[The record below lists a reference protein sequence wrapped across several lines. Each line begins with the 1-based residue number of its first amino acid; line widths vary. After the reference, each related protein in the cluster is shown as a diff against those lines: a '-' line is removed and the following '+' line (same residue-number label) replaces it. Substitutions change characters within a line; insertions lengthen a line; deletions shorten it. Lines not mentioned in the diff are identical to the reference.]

1 MSASGPGGGRV
12 AVVVVHFGEVAPTAA
27 CLAALARD
35 GSRAARRVVVVDNGE
50 TLGAGPWH
58 GAEVVSLAGNPGF
71 GAGANAGV
79 AVFAG
84 DPFDAIVVLNNDI
97 EVASGYLDA
106 AVQALRRPGVG
117 LAAGPLYLTAAGGP
131 LWYAGGGIDWLTGT
145 VRQATS
151 APAAARERTVGFIPG
166 AAFAARPEAWRS
178 VGGFDPGYFLYNED
192 VDLGLR
198 LRRRGWRLLFCP
210 AMVAVHRLGG
220 VTGSAS
226 RSPFYLEHL
235 TATRL
240 RPFRP
245 LAYRLYLAALHS
257 GYALLRA
264 GWYRAAVG
272 GEAGRARAAAVI
284 RGQRRALT
292 RLTIGPRAD

>member
-1 MSASGPGGGRV
+1 MSAPGPGGGRV

-27 CLAALARD
+27 CLAALVRD
-35 GSRAARRVVVVDNGE
+35 GSRAARRVVVVDNGA
-50 TLGAGPWH
+50 TLGAGSWH

-79 AVFAG
+79 AALAG
-84 DPFDAIVVLNNDI
+84 DPFDALVVLNNDI
-97 EVASGYLDA
+97 EVANGYLDA
-106 AVQALRRPGVG
+106 AVQALRRPDVG
-117 LAAGPLYLTAAGGP
+117 LVAGPLYLTGAGGT
-131 LWYAGGGIDWLTGT
+131 LWYAGGGINWLTGT

-151 APAAARERTVGFIPG
+151 ARAAARERTVGFIPG

-198 LRRRGWRLLFCP
+198 LRRRGWRLLFSP

-220 VTGSAS
+220 ATGSAA
-226 RSPFYLEHL
+226 RSPFYLEHMA
-235 TATRL
+235 ATRL

-264 GWYRAAVG
+264 AWYRGAVR
-272 GEAGRARAAAVI
+272 GEAGRAAAAAI
-284 RGQRRALT
+284 LRGHRRALQ
-292 RLTIGPRAD
+292 RI

>member
-1 MSASGPGGGRV
+1 MSAPGSGGGRV
-12 AVVVVHFGEVAPTAA
+12 AVVVVHFGDEGPTAA

-35 GSRAARRVVVVDNGE
+35 GSRASRRLVVVDNGA
-50 TLGAGPWH
+50 TLGSGPWH
-58 GAEVVSLAGNPGF
+58 GAEVVALAGNPGF

-79 AVFAG
+79 AALAG
-84 DPFDAIVVLNNDI
+84 EPLDAIVVLNNDI
-97 EVASGYLDA
+97 EVADGYLDA
-106 AVQALRRPGVG
+106 AVQALRRPGAG
-117 LAAGPLYLTAAGGP
+117 LAAGPLYLARAGGS
-131 LWYAGGGIDWLTGT
+131 LWYAGGGINWLTGT

-151 APAAARERTVGFIPG
+151 RRAAARERTVGFVTG
-166 AAFAARPEAWRS
+166 AAFAARPAAWRS
-178 VGGFDPGYFLYNED
+178 IGGFDPGYFLYNED

-264 GWYRAAVG
+264 GWYRAG
-272 GEAGRARAAAVI
+272 ERGEAGRAKAAAVI

-292 RLTIGPRAD
+292 RLTVGPRVD

>member
-1 MSASGPGGGRV
+1 MSGPASGSGRV

-27 CLAALARD
+27 CLTALARE
-35 GSRAARRVVVVDNGE
+35 GSRAARRLVVVDNGA
-50 TLGAGPWH
+50 TLGPGPWH

-79 AVFAG
+79 AALAG

-97 EVASGYLDA
+97 EVANGYLDA
-106 AVQALRRPGVG
+106 ALQALRHLDVG
-117 LAAGPLYLTAAGGP
+117 LAAGPLYLAETGGA
-131 LWYAGGGIDWLTGT
+131 LWYAGGGINWLTGT
-145 VRQATS
+145 MRQAMS
-151 APAAARERTVGFIPG
+151 VRAAARERTVGFIPG

-220 VTGSAS
+220 VSGSAA
-226 RSPFYLEHL
+226 RSPLYLEHM

-245 LAYRLYLAALHS
+245 LAYRLYLVALHS

-264 GWYRAAVG
+264 GWYRAVVG

-292 RLTIGPRAD
+292 LLTVGPRAE